1 MTTTTIG
8 IIIIVGLVL
17 AAAAFLRWHTVPLG
31 IAHRI
36 RRRAGHGLAGR
47 RVREAGQELDPARP

>member
-17 AAAAFLRWHTVPLG
+17 AAAVFLRWHTVPLE
-31 IAHRI
+31 IAYWI
-36 RRRAGHGLAGR
+36 RRRAGGTLAVR
-47 RVREAGQELDPARP
+47 RARAADQELDPARP

>member
-8 IIIIVGLVL
+8 IVIIVGLVL
-17 AAAAFLRWHTVPLG
+17 AAAAFVRWHTVPLQ

-36 RRRAGHGLAGR
+36 RR
-47 RVREAGQELDPARP
+47 AGQVPADRRTRVADQEPDPARP

>member
-8 IIIIVGLVL
+8 VIIIAGLVL
-17 AAAAFLRWHTVPLG
+17 AAAAFLRWHTVLLE

-36 RRRAGHGLAGR
+36 RRRPGHGLADR
-47 RVREAGQELDPARP
+47 RAREAGQELDPARP

>member
-17 AAAAFLRWHTVPLG
+17 TAAVFLRWHTVPLE

-36 RRRAGHGLAGR
+36 RRRAGHTLADR
-47 RVREAGQELDPARP
+47 RAREAGQALDPARP